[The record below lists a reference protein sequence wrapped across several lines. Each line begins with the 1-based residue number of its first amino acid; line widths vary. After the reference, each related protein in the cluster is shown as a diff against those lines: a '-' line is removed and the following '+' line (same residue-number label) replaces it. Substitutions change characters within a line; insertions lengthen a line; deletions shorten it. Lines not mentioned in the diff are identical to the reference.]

1 MKSTAS
7 PREICASSYQF
18 MSNKVHHTFEVPEQ
32 LQAWLRVNHASETEL
47 WVRIFKKGS
56 GQPSVTWDDCVVA
69 AIAWGWIDG
78 QRKSLDDTSF
88 LQRLT
93 PRRARSN
100 WSQKNVQHAER
111 LIAQGRMQAAGLA
124 HVEAARSDGRWA
136 TAYAGSATM
145 VMPEDFLAALQQA
158 PAAHAF
164 YATLKRQQLFTIYY
178 RLTSAKRAET
188 REKRMGEI
196 LAKLARGESL

>member
-1 MKSTAS
+1 M
-7 PREICASSYQF
+7 
-18 MSNKVHHTFEVPEQ
+18 
-32 LQAWLRVNHASETEL
+32 
-47 WVRIFKKGS
+47 RIFKKAT

-111 LIAQGRMQAAGLA
+111 LIAQGHMQAAGLA
-124 HVEAARSDGRWA
+124 QVEAARSDGRWA
-136 TAYAGSATM
+136 TAYAGRVTM
-145 VMPEDFLAALQQA
+145 VMPEDFLAALQLD
-158 PAAHAF
+158 PAAQAF
-164 YATLKRQQLFTIYY
+164 YATLKRQSLFTIYH
-178 RLTSAKRAET
+178 RLHSAKRAAT
-188 REKRMGEI
+188 RQKRMAKLLE
-196 LAKLARGESL
+196 KLARGETP

>member
-1 MKSTAS
+1 M
-7 PREICASSYQF
+7 
-18 MSNKVHHTFEVPEQ
+18 
-32 LQAWLRVNHASETEL
+32 
-47 WVRIFKKGS
+47 RIFKKAT

-69 AIAWGWIDG
+69 AITWGWIDG
-78 QRKSLDDTSF
+78 LRKSWDDTSF

-111 LIAQGRMQAAGLA
+111 LIAQGHMQAAGLA
-124 HVEAARSDGRWA
+124 QVEAARSDGRCA

-145 VMPEDFLAALQQA
+145 VMPEDFLAALQQD

-164 YATLKRQQLFTIYY
+164 YATLKRQSQFTIYH
-178 RLTSAKRAET
+178 RLHSAKRAGT
-188 REKRMGEI
+188 REKRMAEM
-196 LAKLARGESL
+196 LAKLARRESP

>member
-1 MKSTAS
+1 
-7 PREICASSYQF
+7 
-18 MSNKVHHTFEVPEQ
+18 MSNTAHHTFEAPEQ
-32 LQAWLRVNHASETEL
+32 LHAWLQANHASKTEL
-47 WVRIFKKGS
+47 WVRIFKKAT

-78 QRKSLDDTSF
+78 IRKSLDDTSY

-93 PRRARSN
+93 PRRTRSN

-111 LIAQGRMQAAGLA
+111 LIEQGQMQAAGLA
-124 HVEAARSDGRWA
+124 RVEAARSDGRWA

-145 VMPEDFLAALQQA
+145 VMPEDFLAALQQD

-164 YATLKRQQLFTIYY
+164 YATLKRQSLFTIYH
-178 RLTSAKRAET
+178 RLHSAKRAET
-188 REKRMGEI
+188 RQKRMAEM
-196 LAKLARGESL
+196 LAKLARRESP

>member
-1 MKSTAS
+1 M
-7 PREICASSYQF
+7 CVSSYQF
-18 MSNKVHHTFEVPEQ
+18 MSKKSHKTFETPEQ
-32 LQAWLRVNHASETEL
+32 LHAWLRENHASETEL
-47 WVRIFKKGS
+47 WVRIYKKAT
-56 GQPSVTWDDCVVA
+56 GQPTVTWDDCVVA

-78 QRKSLDDTSF
+78 LRKGLDDTSF

-111 LIAQGRMQAAGLA
+111 LIEQGRMQAAGLA
-124 HVEAARSDGRWA
+124 LVEAARSDGRWA

-145 VMPEDFLAALQQA
+145 VMPEDLLAALQQD

-164 YATLKRQQLFTIYY
+164 YATLKRQSQFTIYY
-178 RLTSAKRAET
+178 RLSSAKRPET
-188 REKRMGEI
+188 RQKRMVEL
-196 LAKLARGESL
+196 LAKLGRGESP

>member
-1 MKSTAS
+1 M
-7 PREICASSYQF
+7 
-18 MSNKVHHTFEVPEQ
+18 H
-32 LQAWLRVNHASETEL
+32 HASETEL
-47 WVRIFKKGS
+47 WVRIYKKAT

-78 QRKSLDDTSF
+78 LRNALDDTSY

-111 LIAQGRMQAAGLA
+111 LIAQGHMQAAGLA
-124 HVEAARSDGRWA
+124 RVEAARSDGRWA

-145 VMPEDFLAALQQA
+145 VMPEDFLAALQQD

-164 YATLKRQQLFTIYY
+164 YGTLKRQSLFTIYH
-178 RLTSAKRAET
+178 LLHSAKRSET
-188 REKRMGEI
+188 RQRRMAE
-196 LAKLARGESL
+196 LLVKLGRGEGP